1 MRTVYSSTDELY
13 DELAFAI
20 DAAELGIWD
29 LNPIHNTFK
38 GNARLK
44 EWFGLDAAEDIPL
57 TRALDVIVA
66 TDRARVTEAIWRAM
80 QFDSGG
86 QYDTVYTIINPKT
99 QAERVVR
106 AKGKVKF
113 NDDKVAQRFNGILQ
127 DITEQYRIDQ
137 IWRESEERFRTMAE
151 GTDVLIA
158 LGDETSNAT
167 YFNKAW
173 TNLTGRSMNELIAF
187 GWADLIHPDD
197 RETYVSIYLSAFA
210 RRVPFT
216 GEFRLRSQTG
226 SYHWLLAKGPV
237 RFRPDGS
244 FAGYISSCVDITDR
258 KQAEEALLLSERRF
272 RAIIEEASVATM
284 LFVGPNHYIE
294 VANETMIRYLGKG
307 PSVIGKPVIE
317 ALPELDGQ
325 PFLQLLDTVY
335 STGVAYE
342 AEAAEAKLVVDGR
355 LQTFYFTFSYKP
367 LRNASGEVYGILDTS
382 VDVTEQVL
390 TQRALARSEQ
400 NLRSVVESAP
410 FPIGVYVGPEKR
422 IQLANQAIMAI
433 WGKGPDVIGKR
444 YTDVLP
450 ELSDQA
456 IFSQLDQVYTT
467 GVPFHAKNR
476 RVDIQVQGEPKP
488 YFFNYSFTP
497 LVNGD
502 GQVYG
507 VMSTA
512 ADVTDLALAKQQ
524 VEETEAALRGA
535 IELAELGAWELDATT
550 MQVTYSDR
558 IKGWFGF
565 GDNQTRPDTVYR
577 VIHEKDRLRVEQAV
591 TAALTPGSAGVY
603 DEEYVMIEPTGHE
616 RIIHAHGKTLFDEQG
631 LPKKI
636 SGTAQDVTEQRR
648 IQQELERQVQERTQ
662 LLQALVRDLER
673 SNANLQQFAYV
684 ASHDLQEPLR
694 KIRSFGNL
702 LTDQF
707 GDQLGEGTDL
717 LNRMQ
722 AAAGRMSVLIQ
733 DLLAFSR
740 ISTRQETTTTVE
752 LTQTIDTAL
761 ADLELRIQETQAVID
776 VYPLP
781 TVQGDAS
788 QLGQLFQNLLNNAL
802 KFNVPNQPPR
812 IQVRYEL
819 VAADL
824 LPTDVR
830 PTRPATA
837 YYRIDVTDNGI
848 GFEAKYADRIFQV
861 FQRLHGRGQ
870 YEGTGIGLAICEK
883 VAANH
888 GGAITATS
896 QPNQGATFSVYLP
909 VWP

>member
-1 MRTVYSSTDELY
+1 MRTVYSSADELY

-20 DAAELGIWD
+20 DAAELGVWD
-29 LNPIHNTFK
+29 LNPVTNTFK

-44 EWFGLDAAEDIPL
+44 EWFGLRPDDDIPL
-57 TRALDVIVA
+57 TLALDVIA
-66 TDRARVTEAIWRAM
+66 PADRERVTEAIWRAM
-80 QFDSGG
+80 QISSGG
-86 QYDTVYTIINPKT
+86 QYDTVYTIINPHT
-99 QAERVVR
+99 NAERVVR

-113 NDDKVAQRFNGILQ
+113 GSDKTAQRFNGILQ

-167 YFNKAW
+167 YFNRAW
-173 TNLTGRSMNELIAF
+173 TDLTGRSMNELIAF

-197 RETYVSIYLSAFA
+197 REAYVNVYLSAFA

-216 GEFRLRSQTG
+216 GEFRLLSKTG
-226 SYHWLLAKGPV
+226 DYRWLLANGPV

-272 RAIIEEASVATM
+272 RSIIEEASVATM

-307 PSVIGKPVIE
+307 PSIIGKPLIE
-317 ALPELDGQ
+317 ALPELDDQ
-325 PFLQLLDTVY
+325 PFIQLLDTVY

-342 AEAAEAKLVVDGR
+342 AQAAEAKLLVDGH

-367 LRNASGEVYGILDTS
+367 LRDARGEVYGILDTS

-390 TQRALARSEQ
+390 TQRALERSEQ

-422 IQLANQAIMAI
+422 VQLANQAIMDV
-433 WGKGPDVIGKR
+433 WGKGRDVIGTR
-444 YTDVLP
+444 YTDLLP
-450 ELSDQA
+450 ELQYQA

-467 GVPFHAKNR
+467 GVAFHAKNR
-476 RVDIQVQGEPKP
+476 RVDLIVHGEPRP

-497 LVNGD
+497 LFDGE

-535 IELAELGAWELDATT
+535 IELAELGAWEIDATT
-550 MQVTYSDR
+550 MQMTYSDR

-565 GDNQTRPDTVYR
+565 GDNQAKADAAYSL
-577 VIHEKDRLRVEQAV
+577 IHETDRLRVEQAIV
-591 TAALTPGSAGVY
+591 VALRPGSSGVF
-603 DEEYVMIEPTGHE
+603 DEEYTLVERSGYE

-631 LPKKI
+631 QPKKI

-648 IQQELERQVQERTQ
+648 IQQALERQVQERTQ

-702 LTDQF
+702 LIDQF
-707 GDQLGEGTDL
+707 GDQLGDGADL
-717 LNRMQ
+717 LSRMQ
-722 AAAGRMSVLIQ
+722 AAASRMSVLIQ
-733 DLLAFSR
+733 DLLTFSR
-740 ISTRQETTTTVE
+740 ISTRQETATAVE
-752 LTQTIDTAL
+752 LSQTIHTAL
-761 ADLELRIQETQAVID
+761 ADLELRIQETEAVVD
-776 VYPLP
+776 VDQLP

-788 QLGQLFQNLLNNAL
+788 QLGQLFQNLLSNAL
-802 KFNVPNQPPR
+802 KFNVPNQRPH
-812 IQVRYEL
+812 IQVRSQT

-824 LPTDVR
+824 LPADVR
-830 PTRPATA
+830 PTRPASA

-848 GFEAKYADRIFQV
+848 GFEAKYTDRIFQV

-909 VWP
+909 VWS

>member
-1 MRTVYSSTDELY
+1 MKTVYSSADELY

-29 LNPIHNTFK
+29 LNPVSNTFK

-44 EWFGLDAAEDIPL
+44 EWFGLGSDDDIPL
-57 TRALDVIVA
+57 TLALDVIVPA
-66 TDRARVTEAIWRAM
+66 DQVRVTEAIWRAM

-86 QYDTVYTIINPKT
+86 QYDTIYTIINPKT
-99 QAERVVR
+99 QVERVVR

-113 NDDKVAQRFNGILQ
+113 NADKTAQRFNGILQ

-137 IWRESEERFRTMAE
+137 IWRESEERFRTLAE

-158 LGDETSNAT
+158 LADETSNAT

-173 TNLTGRSMNELIAF
+173 TNLTGRSMNELLAF

-197 RETYVSIYLSAFA
+197 RKAYVNIYLSAFA

-216 GEFRLRSQTG
+216 GEFRLLSQTG
-226 SYHWLLAKGPV
+226 DYRWLLANGPA

-272 RAIIEEASVATM
+272 RSIIEEASVATM
-284 LFVGPNHYIE
+284 LFVGPQHYIE

-307 PSVIGKPVIE
+307 PSIIGKPLIE
-317 ALPELDGQ
+317 VLPELDGQ
-325 PFLQLLDTVY
+325 PFLQILDTVY
-335 STGVAYE
+335 TTGVAYE
-342 AEAAEAKLVVDGR
+342 AEAAEAQLVIDGQLR
-355 LQTFYFTFSYKP
+355 SFYFTFSYKP

-390 TQRALARSEQ
+390 TQRALERSEQ

-433 WGKGPDVIGKR
+433 WGKGTDVIGKR

-456 IFSQLDQVYTT
+456 IFSQLEQVYAT

-476 RVDIQVQGEPKP
+476 RLNILVNGETRP

-497 LVNGD
+497 LFDGD
-502 GQVYG
+502 GTVYG

-565 GDNQTRPDTVYR
+565 GHDQTQADTLYS
-577 VIHEKDRLRVEQAV
+577 VIHEKDRLRVEQAIL
-591 TAALTPGSAGVY
+591 AALTPGGAGVY
-603 DEEYVMIEPTGHE
+603 DEEYVLIEPSGYE
-616 RIIHAHGKTLFDEQG
+616 RIIHAHGKALFDEQG
-631 LPKKI
+631 RPKKI

-648 IQQELERQVQERTQ
+648 VQQELERQVQERTQ

-702 LTDQF
+702 LIDQY
-707 GDQLGEGTDL
+707 GDQLGDGNDL

-722 AAAGRMSVLIQ
+722 AAASRMSVLIQ
-733 DLLAFSR
+733 DLLTFSR
-740 ISTRQETTTTVE
+740 ISTRQETATSVD
-752 LTQTIDTAL
+752 LAQLIDTVL
-761 ADLELRIQETQAVID
+761 ADLELRIQETEAVID
-776 VYPLP
+776 IGPLP
-781 TVQGDAS
+781 KVQGDTS

-802 KFNVPNQPPR
+802 KFNQPSQPPR
-812 IQVRYEL
+812 VQVR
-819 VAADL
+819 AQTMTADQ
-824 LPTDVR
+824 LPADVR

-837 YYRIDVTDNGI
+837 YHRIDVIDNGI
-848 GFEAKYADRIFQV
+848 GFDEKYTDRIFQV

-870 YEGTGIGLAICEK
+870 YDGTGIGLAICEK